1 MKKSGLIFGGLLAA
15 MMLLCAGCANTVS
28 SGENASAGVPV
39 ESVTISG
46 NKAVAVGSS
55 ISLQAT
61 VSPSN
66 ATVQTLSW
74 TSSNTGAAT
83 VSGSGSRATVT
94 GVAAGTA
101 VITVAAT
108 DGSGKKAEWQVTVTS
123 FTINPTRVLLVEG
136 STAQISL
143 TGDAGGVSWTSS
155 NTGVATVSGSGSQ
168 ATVTGVA
175 AGTAV
180 ITAATK
186 ECTATCEITVESGT
200 LPAETWW
207 KADEYAAGDITE
219 TTELGIMTAVIDNAN
234 NSLTIEN
241 SPKTIEGIVF
251 NARLKTNGSGSTSKR
266 ALKFNVSGPCTV
278 TVYCASGNSTAA
290 DRPLVL
296 ADDNGLLV
304 SDNCAPVEAGTLVY
318 DYTGTAGTLYLY
330 SGNRGINIYGVKIST
345 TAGTAGT
352 VVAPSGIAVDK
363 TSLGFDLSE
372 GNATSTLTATLQPAD
387 VTAGYDGIIWE
398 SDNPA
403 VATVDGNGK
412 TALVR
417 AVAAGTAVI
426 TATTE
431 YGSFSAGCT
440 VTVTG
445 ERTAVIRASDIPS
458 GYASTGVSTSGFGGY
473 GGTVVTVSSKEKLV
487 EYAKKSG
494 KYVIYIDGM
503 IDMSDGML
511 PAEGGGSTTALDE
524 FVKNNSNSEFETY
537 EAFKTAYAGACSAE
551 TDDSSSSSPEST
563 YGSVLWTLNKAY
575 KNVIQLNLTS
585 DKTLIGL
592 GTGSGIKGGTVSIAD
607 ASNIALRNLTIQDAY
622 DPFPHYESGDGFNAQ
637 HDAIGIQGTCS
648 NIWIDHCTLK
658 DTLYAGTVSISDGKS
673 EKWQTYDGLCDMK
686 GDVKNITVSN
696 CKFMEHD
703 KTMLVG
709 SSDTDGSNETRT
721 LTLSGNYFYNC
732 GQRLPMA
739 RNVKAHIYN
748 NYYDAESSPH
758 YKQQYAVGCRA
769 GSLIVAENNYFGSG
783 IYYSFKDSD
792 GTLYSSGNTDNSQK
806 KCNTTT
812 ISSSKPFE
820 IPYTYTVVSASEAKA
835 VAEKFA
841 GAGTCSVIQ

>member
-15 MMLLCAGCANTVS
+15 MMLLCAGCANTV
-28 SGENASAGVPV
+28 
-39 ESVTISG
+39 
-46 NKAVAVGSS
+46 
-55 ISLQAT
+55 
-61 VSPSN
+61 
-66 ATVQTLSW
+66 
-74 TSSNTGAAT
+74 
-83 VSGSGSRATVT
+83 
-94 GVAAGTA
+94 
-101 VITVAAT
+101 
-108 DGSGKKAEWQVTVTS
+108 
-123 FTINPTRVLLVEG
+123 
-136 STAQISL
+136 
-143 TGDAGGVSWTSS
+143 
-155 NTGVATVSGSGSQ
+155 
-168 ATVTGVA
+168 
-175 AGTAV
+175 
-180 ITAATK
+180 
-186 ECTATCEITVESGT
+186 
-200 LPAETWW
+200 
-207 KADEYAAGDITE
+207 
-219 TTELGIMTAVIDNAN
+219 
-234 NSLTIEN
+234 
-241 SPKTIEGIVF
+241 
-251 NARLKTNGSGSTSKR
+251 
-266 ALKFNVSGPCTV
+266 
-278 TVYCASGNSTAA
+278 
-290 DRPLVL
+290 
-296 ADDNGLLV
+296 
-304 SDNCAPVEAGTLVY
+304 
-318 DYTGTAGTLYLY
+318 
-330 SGNRGINIYGVKIST
+330 T
-345 TAGTAGT
+345 TAGTTGT

-363 TSLGFDLSE
+363 TSLDFDLSE

-473 GGTVVTVSSKEKLV
+473 GGTVVTVSSKAELV

-503 IDMSDGML
+503 IDMSGGML
-511 PAEGGGSTTALDE
+511 PDEGGGSTTALDK
-524 FVKNNSNSEFETY
+524 FVKNNSESEFETY

-769 GSLIVAENNYFGSG
+769 GSLIIAENNYFGSG
-783 IYYSFKDSD
+783 IYDSFKDSD
-792 GTLYSSGNTDNSQK
+792 GTLYSSGNTDNSQQ
-806 KCNTTT
+806 KCSTPE
-812 ISSSKPFE
+812 SSSKPFE

-835 VAEKFA
+835 VAEEFA

>member
-74 TSSNTGAAT
+74 TSSNTG
-83 VSGSGSRATVT
+83 
-94 GVAAGTA
+94 
-101 VITVAAT
+101 
-108 DGSGKKAEWQVTVTS
+108 
-123 FTINPTRVLLVEG
+123 
-136 STAQISL
+136 
-143 TGDAGGVSWTSS
+143 
-155 NTGVATVSGSGSQ
+155 VATVSGSGSQ
-168 ATVTGVA
+168 ATVTG
-175 AGTAV
+175 
-180 ITAATK
+180 
-186 ECTATCEITVESGT
+186 
-200 LPAETWW
+200 
-207 KADEYAAGDITE
+207 
-219 TTELGIMTAVIDNAN
+219 
-234 NSLTIEN
+234 
-241 SPKTIEGIVF
+241 
-251 NARLKTNGSGSTSKR
+251 
-266 ALKFNVSGPCTV
+266 
-278 TVYCASGNSTAA
+278 
-290 DRPLVL
+290 
-296 ADDNGLLV
+296 
-304 SDNCAPVEAGTLVY
+304 
-318 DYTGTAGTLYLY
+318 
-330 SGNRGINIYGVKIST
+330 
-345 TAGTAGT
+345 
-352 VVAPSGIAVDK
+352 
-363 TSLGFDLSE
+363 
-372 GNATSTLTATLQPAD
+372 
-387 VTAGYDGIIWE
+387 
-398 SDNPA
+398 
-403 VATVDGNGK
+403 
-412 TALVR
+412 
-417 AVAAGTAVI
+417 VAAGTAVI

-473 GGTVVTVSSKEKLV
+473 GGTVVTVSSKKELV

-503 IDMSDGML
+503 IDMSGGML

-524 FVKNNSNSEFETY
+524 FVKNNSEFETY
-537 EAFKTAYAGACSAE
+537 EAFKKAYAGACSAE

-607 ASNIALRNLTIQDAY
+607 ASTIALRNLTIQDAY

-792 GTLYSSGNTDNSQK
+792 GTLYSSGNTDNSQQ
-806 KCNTTT
+806 KCSTTE
-812 ISSSKPFE
+812 SSSKPFE
-820 IPYTYTVVSASEAKA
+820 IPYTYTAVSASEAKA
-835 VAEKFA
+835 VAEEFA

>member
-1 MKKSGLIFGGLLAA
+1 MGAGFRFAVIIRNPAAVVAENVNPTGYGMAIYVHRHIFPQQVRRVCCNMEKTVPEQNIFRRFYVKKSGLIFGGLLAA
-15 MMLLCAGCANTVS
+15 MILLCAGCANTV
-28 SGENASAGVPV
+28 
-39 ESVTISG
+39 
-46 NKAVAVGSS
+46 
-55 ISLQAT
+55 
-61 VSPSN
+61 
-66 ATVQTLSW
+66 
-74 TSSNTGAAT
+74 
-83 VSGSGSRATVT
+83 
-94 GVAAGTA
+94 
-101 VITVAAT
+101 
-108 DGSGKKAEWQVTVTS
+108 
-123 FTINPTRVLLVEG
+123 
-136 STAQISL
+136 
-143 TGDAGGVSWTSS
+143 
-155 NTGVATVSGSGSQ
+155 
-168 ATVTGVA
+168 
-175 AGTAV
+175 
-180 ITAATK
+180 
-186 ECTATCEITVESGT
+186 
-200 LPAETWW
+200 
-207 KADEYAAGDITE
+207 
-219 TTELGIMTAVIDNAN
+219 
-234 NSLTIEN
+234 
-241 SPKTIEGIVF
+241 
-251 NARLKTNGSGSTSKR
+251 
-266 ALKFNVSGPCTV
+266 
-278 TVYCASGNSTAA
+278 
-290 DRPLVL
+290 
-296 ADDNGLLV
+296 
-304 SDNCAPVEAGTLVY
+304 
-318 DYTGTAGTLYLY
+318 TAGT
-330 SGNRGINIYGVKIST
+330 T
-345 TAGTAGT
+345 GT

-473 GGTVVTVSSKEKLV
+473 GGMVVTVSSKEKLV

-503 IDMSDGML
+503 IDMSGGML

-524 FVKNNSNSEFETY
+524 FVKNNSEFETY

-658 DTLYAGTVSISDGKS
+658 DTLYAGTVSISDDKS

-709 SSDTDGSNETRT
+709 SSDTDGSNKTRT

-783 IYYSFKDSD
+783 IDYSFKESD

-820 IPYTYTVVSASEAKA
+820 IPYTYAVVSASEAKA
-835 VAEKFA
+835 VAEEFA

>member
-15 MMLLCAGCANTVS
+15 MILLCAGCANTV
-28 SGENASAGVPV
+28 
-39 ESVTISG
+39 
-46 NKAVAVGSS
+46 
-55 ISLQAT
+55 
-61 VSPSN
+61 
-66 ATVQTLSW
+66 
-74 TSSNTGAAT
+74 
-83 VSGSGSRATVT
+83 
-94 GVAAGTA
+94 
-101 VITVAAT
+101 
-108 DGSGKKAEWQVTVTS
+108 
-123 FTINPTRVLLVEG
+123 
-136 STAQISL
+136 
-143 TGDAGGVSWTSS
+143 
-155 NTGVATVSGSGSQ
+155 
-168 ATVTGVA
+168 
-175 AGTAV
+175 
-180 ITAATK
+180 
-186 ECTATCEITVESGT
+186 
-200 LPAETWW
+200 
-207 KADEYAAGDITE
+207 
-219 TTELGIMTAVIDNAN
+219 
-234 NSLTIEN
+234 
-241 SPKTIEGIVF
+241 
-251 NARLKTNGSGSTSKR
+251 
-266 ALKFNVSGPCTV
+266 
-278 TVYCASGNSTAA
+278 
-290 DRPLVL
+290 
-296 ADDNGLLV
+296 
-304 SDNCAPVEAGTLVY
+304 
-318 DYTGTAGTLYLY
+318 TAGT
-330 SGNRGINIYGVKIST
+330 T
-345 TAGTAGT
+345 GT

-503 IDMSDGML
+503 IDMSGGML

-524 FVKNNSNSEFETY
+524 FVKNNSEFETY
-537 EAFKTAYAGACSAE
+537 EAFKKAYAGACSAE

-658 DTLYAGTVSISDGKS
+658 DTLYAGTVSISDGES

-709 SSDTDGSNETRT
+709 SSDTDGSNKTRT

-783 IYYSFKDSD
+783 IDYSFRDSD

-812 ISSSKPFE
+812 ISSSKPFV

-835 VAEKFA
+835 VAEEFA